1 MNELFCCKAAEGL
14 KARFDTTH
22 QNFEV
27 FHGALPQPDGSPT
40 LLGGCSPWR
49 CHTLAPPNTNKKPR
63 PKSGLFTYVVVR
75 VAARL
80 QRFYFQ
86 LIQRLVVAL
95 KLGKKLLNCSF
106 WVFQTTKFIIKIGE
120 FFTKLVIDR

>member
-49 CHTLAPPNTNKKPR
+49 CHTLATDSEGSN
-63 PKSGLFTYVVVR
+63 LAAAAAAL
-75 VAARL
+75 VAFR
-80 QRFYFQ
+80 
-86 LIQRLVVAL
+86 IGP
-95 KLGKKLLNCSF
+95 LGMLC
-106 WVFQTTKFIIKIGE
+106 
-120 FFTKLVIDR
+120 DY